1 MFRFVHTADL
11 HLDAPLRSLALKDEE
26 LSELVG
32 NATRRA
38 LERIV
43 DLCLEEKVDA
53 LLIAGDLYDGDM
65 RSMKTAAFL
74 VSEMERLH
82 AADIDVFMIRG
93 NHDAESVLT
102 RELEFPTS
110 VHVFTGH
117 GGTVEL
123 SEQGVAVHGVS
134 FAKPQAPESLLPKYK
149 PPVPGLFNIGLLH
162 TSLAGAAGHDTYA
175 PCSVNDLKAHGFDYW
190 ALGHVHVRQVHS
202 EVPYVVMPGM
212 PQGRDIGEAGPKSVT
227 LATVDQGSIALEERA
242 TSEIEFA
249 TETVALDGID
259 DWRDAL
265 EAIDAV
271 LSSAAM
277 GPSQHSV
284 LRLELS
290 GQTPLAWRL
299 RRDSDLFLEQVS
311 NRARAKGSVW
321 IDKIVHMQVPPS
333 QAVKGDDP
341 RSELGAL
348 MEGLTK
354 DESFVSRALGAADD
368 IIGDLPPE
376 LRAAFGKTEDEQVE
390 QVRQLLGE
398 GIDDIIARMMAGGKE
413 EGAS

>member
-1 MFRFVHTADL
+1 MRWR
-11 HLDAPLRSLALKDEE
+11 RSTSCFPRLQWD
-26 LSELVG
+26 
-32 NATRRA
+32 
-38 LERIV
+38 
-43 DLCLEEKVDA
+43 CL
-53 LLIAGDLYDGDM
+53 
-65 RSMKTAAFL
+65 
-74 VSEMERLH
+74 
-82 AADIDVFMIRG
+82 
-93 NHDAESVLT
+93 
-102 RELEFPTS
+102 
-110 VHVFTGH
+110 
-117 GGTVEL
+117 
-123 SEQGVAVHGVS
+123 
-134 FAKPQAPESLLPKYK
+134 
-149 PPVPGLFNIGLLH
+149 
-162 TSLAGAAGHDTYA
+162 
-175 PCSVNDLKAHGFDYW
+175 
-190 ALGHVHVRQVHS
+190 
-202 EVPYVVMPGM
+202 
-212 PQGRDIGEAGPKSVT
+212 
-227 LATVDQGSIALEERA
+227 
-242 TSEIEFA
+242 
-249 TETVALDGID
+249 
-259 DWRDAL
+259 
-265 EAIDAV
+265 
-271 LSSAAM
+271 
-277 GPSQHSV
+277 QHSV